1 MKINVIFLIVLCVIV
16 LVMFLRRSPRSS
28 AKIRPVGPPALSHAT
43 TMHATLDDWIRHE
56 AIPFSVDSSE
66 TFNAGVAKIVA
77 DRDDSVELLGFGEAL
92 HGGEDIL
99 MLRNRLFQRLVEA
112 HGYSAIAVESSFP
125 RARVVNEYVAGR
137 GPASY
142 EAVQDTGFSHGFGR
156 LDANRELV
164 EWMRR
169 YNADPSHRIK
179 LQFYGFDSPTEMT
192 GTDSPR
198 HVLHFVLDYF
208 ASIDSASGQEH
219 RQRIDALLGQDSDWE
234 NPAASFDPTKSVGLS
249 PAATALRIE
258 TEDLITELLVRRPEL
273 TAKSDESRYSEALHY
288 ASVARQLL
296 NYHAELARKSGDR
309 LVRLLGIRD
318 AMMADNLAYMVS
330 RERGRGKVLAF
341 AHNSHLKCGKAHW
354 QLGPNALAWWPAGAH
369 LHEMFGPRYAVIGS
383 AVGVSDVN
391 GIGRPEAGTL
401 EARLA
406 ALPGPALFIPTHKG
420 QGLPAAEIAALP
432 TRSGSM
438 KNPTYFALTSQ
449 SLTDF
454 DWLAVLDSTTYNRGG
469 PPLQQQDA
477 STK

>member
-1 MKINVIFLIVLCVIV
+1 
-16 LVMFLRRSPRSS
+16 
-28 AKIRPVGPPALSHAT
+28 
-43 TMHATLDDWIRHE
+43 MHATLDDWIRHE
-56 AIPFSVDSSE
+56 AIPFSIDSSE

-99 MLRNRLFQRLVEA
+99 ILRNRLFQRLVDA

-125 RARVVNEYVAGR
+125 RAHIVNEYVAGR

-169 YNADPSHRIK
+169 YNADPSHRVK
-179 LQFYGFDSPTEMT
+179 LRFYGFDSPTEMT
-192 GTDSPR
+192 SSDSPR
-198 HVLHFVLDYF
+198 QVLYFVLDYL
-208 ASIDSASGQEH
+208 ASIDAAGAQEH
-219 RQRIDALLGQDSDWE
+219 RQRIDSLLGQDSDWE

-258 TEDLITELLVRRPEL
+258 TEDLITELCVRRPEL
-273 TAKSDESRYSEALHY
+273 VAKSEESRYLEAAHY

-296 NYHAELARKSGDR
+296 NYHAELARKSADR

-318 AMMADNLAYMVS
+318 AMMADNLAYVVS

-354 QLGPNALAWWPAGAH
+354 QLGPNALIWWPAGAH

-383 AVGVSDVN
+383 AVGVSDAN

-401 EARLA
+401 EARLTA
-406 ALPGPALFIPTHKG
+406 VPGPALFIPTHKG
-420 QGLPAAEIAALP
+420 QGLPTSAIAALP
-432 TRSGSM
+432 IRSGSV
-438 KNPTYFALTSQ
+438 KNPTYFALTPQ
-449 SLTDF
+449 SFTDF

-469 PPLQQQDA
+469 PPLQQPDGG
-477 STK
+477 TK